1 MFFPLSQKITTKIV
15 PKTEFTMIMDDSILL
30 MALGGFGVALVVGPL
45 GVFVVWRRMAYFGAA
60 LAHSALLGVAMGLF
74 FEVHMVFAI
83 LAVALAVA
91 FLLNAFEDS
100 PTLSTD
106 TVLGILAHSSLA
118 LGLVVVT
125 FMEGDPQLDL
135 EAILFG
141 NILAVSKEDILLIY
155 GGGAAVL
162 AVMAMI
168 WRPLLSLTVHPEL
181 ARVEGVAV
189 ERVRLVFL
197 LLLAFMVALAIKI
210 VGLLLLTSL
219 LIIPAASAR
228 PFVRTPGGMVVLAT
242 VLGGVSVGMGLWGS
256 LIFNTPSGPSIVLAA
271 VALFG
276 ISVLAPQ
283 VAR

>member
-1 MFFPLSQKITTKIV
+1 
-15 PKTEFTMIMDDSILL
+15 MIMDDSILR
-30 MALGGFGVALVVGPL
+30 MALSGFGVALVVGPL

-60 LAHSALLGVAMGLF
+60 LAHSALLGVVAGLF
-74 FEVHMVFAI
+74 FEVYMVFAI
-83 LAVALAVA
+83 LAVALGVA

-118 LGLVVVT
+118 LGLVVVA

-228 PFVRTPGGMVVLAT
+228 PFVCTPGGMVVLAT

-256 LIFNTPSGPSIVLAA
+256 FIFDMPSGPSIVLAA
-271 VALFG
+271 SALFG
-276 ISVLAPQ
+276 ISLLAPQ
-283 VAR
+283 ATR

>member
-1 MFFPLSQKITTKIV
+1 
-15 PKTEFTMIMDDSILL
+15 MIMDDSILL

>member
-1 MFFPLSQKITTKIV
+1 
-15 PKTEFTMIMDDSILL
+15 MIMDDSILR
-30 MALGGFGVALVVGPL
+30 MALGGFGVALAVGPL

-118 LGLVVVT
+118 LGLVVVA

-135 EAILFG
+135 EALLFG

-181 ARVEGVAV
+181 ARVEMY
-189 ERVRLVFL
+189 L
-197 LLLAFMVALAIKI
+197 
-210 VGLLLLTSL
+210 
-219 LIIPAASAR
+219 
-228 PFVRTPGGMVVLAT
+228 
-242 VLGGVSVGMGLWGS
+242 
-256 LIFNTPSGPSIVLAA
+256 
-271 VALFG
+271 
-276 ISVLAPQ
+276 
-283 VAR
+283 

>member
-1 MFFPLSQKITTKIV
+1 
-15 PKTEFTMIMDDSILL
+15 MIMDDLILR
-30 MALGGFGVALVVGPL
+30 MALGGFGVALVAGPL

-60 LAHSALLGVAMGLF
+60 LAHSALLGVALGLF
-74 FEVHMVFAI
+74 FEVPMVFAV

-91 FLLNAFEDS
+91 LILSAFEDS
-100 PTLSTD
+100 PVLSTD
-106 TVLGILAHSSLA
+106 TVLGILAHGSLA

-125 FMEGDPQLDL
+125 FMEGDPDLDL

-141 NILAVSKEDILLIY
+141 NILAVSQEDILLIY

-162 AVMAMI
+162 GVMAII

-197 LLLAFMVALAIKI
+197 LLLAFMVALAVKI
-210 VGLLLLTSL
+210 VGLLLLVSL

-228 PFVRTPGGMVVLAT
+228 PFVRTPGGMVILAT
-242 VLGGVSVGMGLWGS
+242 VLGCVSVGMGLWGGFVFD
-256 LIFNTPSGPSIVLAA
+256 LPSGPSIVLAA
-271 VALFG
+271 MALFG
-276 ISVLAPQ
+276 VSILAPQ
-283 VAR
+283 IAK